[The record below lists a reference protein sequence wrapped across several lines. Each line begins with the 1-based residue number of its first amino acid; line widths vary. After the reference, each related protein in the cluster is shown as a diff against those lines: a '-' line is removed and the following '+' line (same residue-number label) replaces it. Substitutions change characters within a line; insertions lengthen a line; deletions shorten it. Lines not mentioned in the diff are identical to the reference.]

1 MTPLQVA
8 AKFAAFVWYTHSR
21 EASDQTIQREARQF
35 AKENWQVFL
44 PVAHEGLGQLLIR
57 VSKRR
62 QLHELPRRNSAT
74 QNACWLRPVEC
85 TIRRQSTVRHSSLA
99 HFPAK
104 RATKARFRRFSQPLQ
119 VRRLPVSRVRRAG
132 PKRCATVCLRQQ
144 GFRLLYTKVE
154 KEPWQRSGYCRSS
167 SAIQLI
173 RLRPR
178 TRGILRSSVGNKV
191 NWVQVLS
198 RPRGGASK

>member
-119 VRRLPVSRVRRAG
+119 VRRTACKPRAACGSKEVRYGLFASTGFSPAIYQGGERTMAAKWVLPIIVGYPTNSAA
-132 PKRCATVCLRQQ
+132 PANKRDP
-144 GFRLLYTKVE
+144 E
-154 KEPWQRSGYCRSS
+154 
-167 SAIQLI
+167 
-173 RLRPR
+173 
-178 TRGILRSSVGNKV
+178 ILCWK
-191 NWVQVLS
+191 
-198 RPRGGASK
+198 